1 MGDLAP
7 EGVVQFVAGLL
18 VGGVAMRLVLRAF
31 SHQEPQ
37 RPSRAIRGA
46 SAGQQGRQGRQG
58 RQGQL
63 RDARS
68 EIARLLMAVTSQTT
82 KRK

>member
-1 MGDLAP
+1 MGDLGP

-46 SAGQQGRQGRQG
+46 SAGQQGRQGR
-58 RQGQL
+58 L

-68 EIARLLMAVTSQTT
+68 EIARLLMAVNSQTT

>member
-1 MGDLAP
+1 MGDLGP

-46 SAGQQGRQGRQG
+46 SAGQQGEQG

-68 EIARLLMAVTSQTT
+68 EIARLLMAVNSQTT

>member
-1 MGDLAP
+1 MGDLGP

-58 RQGQL
+58 QL

>member
-58 RQGQL
+58 QL